1 MTKPRPEK
9 SGTINNKAADDA
21 NANQPN
27 SLIST
32 NIMTTNT
39 ISGKSKLLYI
49 RMLRYAWRYKLVFAI
64 GIVALV
70 ILSATNTGFLAT
82 IKKITD
88 EGFAKQSDTQF
99 SFLPLILFGLMA
111 LRAISGFCSNFSM
124 RWVARHVVENLR
136 RDAFKRLMQLPI
148 GFFDGNS
155 AGLLVSKLTY
165 DCEQVSNACTKVI
178 LTVVRDSLT
187 AVGIVAYMLYLDWR
201 LTLIFAIIAPLMGL
215 YLKKMTPKLRN
226 VGKYV

>member
-215 YLKKMTPKLRN
+215 YLKKMTR
-226 VGKYV
+226 